1 MEQVKMRAANKM
13 VGINEKMKRRDN
25 GKMRIGKLK
34 TETGRDADL
43 VVVIDCQV
51 PANDLIVHFL

>member
-1 MEQVKMRAANKM
+1 MITDSDSIESESQLKNY
-13 VGINEKMKRRDN
+13 
-25 GKMRIGKLK
+25 KLSIYLVSLI
-34 TETGRDADL
+34 GRDADL